1 MSIMSDMLTL
11 HCYTSDQHSAKHKI
25 SQKTSPFSR
34 AAFRA
39 SASCFFFSLKAASS
53 SVSSF
58 LSFLGACNH
67 CFSII
72 TPSASSRI
80 TLRGLSFPPCLLDI
94 FVVVVSDQPW
104 AVLIW
109 AFVYLSPDINTPFIV
124 NSIPA
129 KTNTFLPILIPS
141 RDGSVAGRLESRTR
155 LRVGCEYQ
163 RCYYSNHL
171 HFVQV
176 LGPFPIHARE
186 QHFISPSFPLNCNES
201 SQASQCLAHCDRASV
216 SESIDY
222 RRRWPSSYADGGTVG
237 WSKATISPDGFLDI
251 SFPDIR

>member
-201 SQASQCLAHCDRASV
+201 SQASNVSLTVIALQCQNPLIIAVAGPLPMLM
-216 SESIDY
+216 EA
-222 RRRWPSSYADGGTVG
+222 PLVG
-237 WSKATISPDGFLDI
+237 PRLQSAQTAF
-251 SFPDIR
+251 